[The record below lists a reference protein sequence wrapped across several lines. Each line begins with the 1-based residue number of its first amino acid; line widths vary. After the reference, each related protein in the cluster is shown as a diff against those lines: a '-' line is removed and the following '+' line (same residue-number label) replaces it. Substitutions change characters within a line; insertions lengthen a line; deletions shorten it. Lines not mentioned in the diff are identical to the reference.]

1 MSSKSGRIRAPS
13 EKWFIGPPRVQ
24 TKNGISIGP
33 AVIAQFML
41 VANKH
46 KSRRQTDRE
55 TDRQTDRH
63 TTLHDTSVT
72 TGCVFTFCVRCGIEI
87 AREFLITRFRVTSGQ
102 RNADDVTDD
111 DGRARQIPINM
122 CHVTLG

>member
-1 MSSKSGRIRAPS
+1 MSSKSGRIRARI

-55 TDRQTDRH
+55 TERQTDRQTYH
-63 TTLHDTSVT
+63 ATRYIGNNGLRFYVLREMRYRNRERIFNNEIPRDVRTTE
-72 TGCVFTFCVRCGIEI
+72 CR
-87 AREFLITRFRVTSGQ
+87 
-102 RNADDVTDD
+102 
-111 DGRARQIPINM
+111 
-122 CHVTLG
+122 

>member
-1 MSSKSGRIRAPS
+1 MSSKSGRIRAPI

-46 KSRRQTDRE
+46 KSR
-55 TDRQTDRH
+55 RQTDRH

-102 RNADDVTDD
+102 RNADDVTED